1 MKKPTIERLLY
12 YFEEAKKYKDDI
24 KSDYNETFELTD
36 NSFSIKDDTTRQ
48 KSVTRKVDSVVL
60 ECQRFLSNFIMISVF
75 PKSQKWA
82 ELKSNIDVIK
92 AIEETDE
99 STAEMIKKEI
109 DEVLEKNSETVY
121 RTNSNTN
128 YYTEVAK
135 SVLDCLKVGTGIF
148 KVIELNST
156 AKPFTYSYQNLDN
169 IFFLEDMQGKP
180 NIVFKRH
187 VEKNLE
193 DLIDMFGINLKTPE
207 GLKEDELSE
216 KISVVESI
224 IAEFDEKKAVNIF
237 HHFVHT
243 EGFEQELFYE
253 VLEYNPFII
262 FRWQVDSSN
271 PWGIGIGR
279 ANKYLIQQ
287 LNENI
292 EKRARHR
299 DKIVDPP
306 ANFYGDITLINK
318 VSLKPGTINY
328 GGEWNDANKMGI
340 QPINTGTN
348 LIPIDQDINDCR
360 ERIRRAYM
368 AQPLGDVLETKNRSA
383 TEMELRQEMFRNEFS
398 GTYEL
403 INTELLEPIFMNAYY
418 ILEKKGLLNTLEN
431 EDYVTHSKIHY
442 VNELTQNSGREYG
455 LRIID
460 FYNMAAQIMPEDQRG
475 FILKQAE
482 AVENIR
488 DKMNIPAS
496 IVNSKEEIMAMIENQ
511 RRMMEI
517 ELLAKAQENVG
528 KRQETGIPERVREG
542 VGGLDDI

>member
-418 ILEKKGLLNTLEN
+418 ILEKKGLLNILEN

>member
-1 MKKPTIERLLY
+1 MKKPTTERLLY

-24 KSDYNETFELTD
+24 KGDYNQTFELTD
-36 NSFSIKDDTTRQ
+36 SSFSIKDDTTKQ

-109 DEVLEKNSETVY
+109 DEVLEENSETVY

-193 DLIDMFGINLKTPE
+193 DLIDMFGINLKNPE
-207 GLKEDELSE
+207 GLKEEELSE

-243 EGFEQELFYE
+243 EEFEQELFYE

-306 ANFYGDITLINK
+306 ANFYGDITLRNK
-318 VSLKPGTINY
+318 VSLKPGAINY

-460 FYNMAAQIMPEDQRG
+460 FYNMASQIMPEDQRG

-496 IVNSKEEIMAMIENQ
+496 IVNSKDEIMAMIENQ

>member
-24 KSDYNETFELTD
+24 KGDYNQTFELTD
-36 NSFSIKDDTTRQ
+36 NSFSIKDDTTKQ

-99 STAEMIKKEI
+99 STAEIIKKEI
-109 DEVLEKNSETVY
+109 DEVLEENSETVY

-128 YYTEVAK
+128 YYTEVTK

-207 GLKEDELSE
+207 GLKEEELSE

-224 IAEFDEKKAVNIF
+224 TAEFDERKAVNIF

-243 EGFEQELFYE
+243 EGFEQELFYK

-306 ANFYGDITLINK
+306 ANFYGDITLRNK
-318 VSLKPGTINY
+318 VSLKPGAINY

-418 ILEKKGLLNTLEN
+418 ILEKKGLLNSLEN

-460 FYNMAAQIMPEDQRG
+460 FYNMASQIMPEDQRG

-496 IVNSKEEIMAMIENQ
+496 IVNSKDEIMAMIENQ
-511 RRMMEI
+511 KRIMEI
-517 ELLAKAQENVG
+517 QALAQAQENVG
-528 KRQETGIPERVREG
+528 KRQETGIPGRIQEG
-542 VGGLDDI
+542 VGNLDDI